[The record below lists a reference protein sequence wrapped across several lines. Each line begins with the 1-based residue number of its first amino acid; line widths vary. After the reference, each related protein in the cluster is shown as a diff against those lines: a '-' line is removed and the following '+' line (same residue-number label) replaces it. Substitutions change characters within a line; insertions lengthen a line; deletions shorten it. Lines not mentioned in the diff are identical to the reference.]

1 MFILNWCFSIVQGQR
16 EHLMYLYV
24 LFLRRE
30 AMHKCKEHAKITVCK
45 TQYATNSQIS
55 PSDKSI
61 LEAFKHLKVF

>member
-1 MFILNWCFSIVQGQR
+1 
-16 EHLMYLYV
+16 MYLYV

-55 PSDKSI
+55 PSVKSI